1 MTESE
6 VDKYSLDCKTKHF
19 SLKVCILDDVK
30 LLMELSNKNGPE
42 KYKAILTLEQLK
54 DLCFAFYSFETINE
68 SLIVIKNTIES
79 GKIAIEE
86 KSANTIELELNIDYE
101 SVEYTSF
108 VINLLLEENG
118 ASEENENIQKNPP
131 IFNYHGNKELEAK
144 YGNIDYDTTEVSSI
158 VESKVKPKIMEL
170 EYIQPILQV
179 HYPDGSTKN
188 TPLTPTLQGAD
199 GKDPNMTEEQIE
211 SIKEM
216 INRDTNRSSQSP
228 INENFKRANSG
239 GEVGEPD
246 YSIRS
251 MPILKKN
258 NLGNNLINETE
269 SIGNNEIN
277 QEDIQKDNEETM
289 GLNNEDGLLQAPSQS
304 LLINDDNNESNN
316 YRKSTST
323 LSAPPINMEP
333 NIYQRNIYSV
343 SSVPVYPRR
352 YIQKQVTI
360 QRRIYQPMQS
370 IYQPIQRIYQTS
382 TYRPIQRIYQ
392 TSAYQPTQSLYQTSA
407 YQPTQTLY
415 QTSVY
420 QPTQNLYQTSVL
432 QPLLQSSSY
441 QPAQSL
447 YQSIQFVPQPQ
458 INNMI
463 NQNYITPYYAGLNPN
478 IQNSL
483 YYPRNVYYPKL
494 RK

>member
-1 MTESE
+1 
-6 VDKYSLDCKTKHF
+6 
-19 SLKVCILDDVK
+19 
-30 LLMELSNKNGPE
+30 
-42 KYKAILTLEQLK
+42 
-54 DLCFAFYSFETINE
+54 
-68 SLIVIKNTIES
+68 
-79 GKIAIEE
+79 
-86 KSANTIELELNIDYE
+86 
-101 SVEYTSF
+101 
-108 VINLLLEENG
+108 
-118 ASEENENIQKNPP
+118 
-131 IFNYHGNKELEAK
+131 
-144 YGNIDYDTTEVSSI
+144 
-158 VESKVKPKIMEL
+158 
-170 EYIQPILQV
+170 
-179 HYPDGSTKN
+179 
-188 TPLTPTLQGAD
+188 
-199 GKDPNMTEEQIE
+199 
-211 SIKEM
+211 
-216 INRDTNRSSQSP
+216 
-228 INENFKRANSG
+228 
-239 GEVGEPD
+239 
-246 YSIRS
+246 
-251 MPILKKN
+251 
-258 NLGNNLINETE
+258 
-269 SIGNNEIN
+269 
-277 QEDIQKDNEETM
+277 
-289 GLNNEDGLLQAPSQS
+289 
-304 LLINDDNNESNN
+304 
-316 YRKSTST
+316 
-323 LSAPPINMEP
+323 MEP

-407 YQPTQTLY
+407 YQPTQ
-415 QTSVY
+415 
-420 QPTQNLYQTSVL
+420 NLYQTSAL